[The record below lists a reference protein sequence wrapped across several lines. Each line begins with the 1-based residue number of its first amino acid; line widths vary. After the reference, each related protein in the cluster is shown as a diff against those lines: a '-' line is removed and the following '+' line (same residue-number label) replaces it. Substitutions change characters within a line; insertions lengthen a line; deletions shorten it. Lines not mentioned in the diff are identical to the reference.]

1 MAFIS
6 GLTSIYTDP
15 FTIKNIDLSLNGFFS
30 SKDTTINADQFGYDI
45 SVPFISGFLAQSQI
59 NLSWVVEDPKSR
71 NLINGFVND
80 STFSGFQINFY
91 DTGKNLISSLPGSF
105 AQTNYTVNSSDLF
118 NTFGLV
124 TGFQNVSNLNQFLI
138 EVISKDLENKTST
151 GVALVNFGVPSVS
164 ISGYS
169 LDTALSINLD
179 YADSRIIESLDVFV
193 TTGTSFDPDNE
204 NNNYL
209 LYKKYISPS
218 INQVFIEDLNQLG
231 SNINLDN
238 DVRIPYYTH
247 LIPYNYFTSG
257 IKVVS
262 SGVKPGSFSI
272 LDLPEK
278 IVGLTGYA
286 YFDFNSVSKDLNL
299 NSFVKWNSVLG
310 SQDCSFHVLVEES
323 GKNKTKYDY
332 FLNNRS
338 LENINGI
345 AFGTGT
351 GLSPTG
357 TVFSNYGSSGIQWPD
372 HTLYVDNFGSLPT
385 GLYDQ
390 YSTGI
395 NYITEIRIPSG
406 FTNNNEIF
414 LCYGY
419 TGDNS
424 FNVL

>member
-6 GLTSIYTDP
+6 GLTSIYANP

-30 SKDTTINADQFGYDI
+30 SKDTTINADRFGYDI

-124 TGFQNVSNLNQFLI
+124 TGFQNISNLNQFLI

-151 GVALVNFGVPSVS
+151 GVALINFGVPSVS

-169 LDTALSINLD
+169 LDTALSLNLD

-193 TTGTSFDPDNE
+193 TTGTSFNPDNE
-204 NNNYL
+204 SDNYL

-218 INQVFIEDLNQLG
+218 VNQVFIEDLNQLG

-286 YFDFNSVSKDLNL
+286 YFDFNNVSKDLNL
-299 NSFVKWNSVLG
+299 NSFIKWNSVLG
-310 SQDCSFHVLVEES
+310 SQDCSFHVLFEES
-323 GKNKTKYDY
+323 GKNKTK
-332 FLNNRS
+332 
-338 LENINGI
+338 
-345 AFGTGT
+345 
-351 GLSPTG
+351 
-357 TVFSNYGSSGIQWPD
+357 
-372 HTLYVDNFGSLPT
+372 
-385 GLYDQ
+385 
-390 YSTGI
+390 
-395 NYITEIRIPSG
+395 
-406 FTNNNEIF
+406 
-414 LCYGY
+414 
-419 TGDNS
+419 
-424 FNVL
+424 